1 MYKIWLH
8 KVKESFR
15 SGVRIC
21 ATLEVRKADQYYAKT
36 K

>member
-8 KVKESFR
+8 KVKESFQ

-21 ATLEVRKADQYYAKT
+21 ATLKVKKIGQYYAKT

>member
-21 ATLEVRKADQYYAKT
+21 ATLKVRTVDQYYAKT